1 MANNKNIRLVIP
13 ADFNKKL
20 DLHLIEIRD
29 LGVIT
34 TKAELI
40 IKLAELGLKYEQNE
54 IEITKK

>member
-13 ADFNKKL
+13 SDFNKKL

-40 IKLAELGLKYEQNE
+40 VKLAELGLKYEQKE